1 MTEEET
7 SAHLP
12 GMFGSHCYFVL
23 PILRVCFDAQI
34 NALKIPQMTKKQMAV
49 HAVLIVFAE
58 RDKISKAPVPAP
70 DEHEK
75 DVYDELQPF
84 YYLRTPR
91 NSDDQRANLYGL
103 RP

>member
-23 PILRVCFDAQI
+23 PILGIRFDAQI
-34 NALKIPQMTKKQMAV
+34 DAFKIPQMTKEQMAV

-58 RDKISKAPVPAP
+58 RDKILKAP
-70 DEHEK
+70 
-75 DVYDELQPF
+75 
-84 YYLRTPR
+84 
-91 NSDDQRANLYGL
+91 SSSSG
-103 RP
+103 